1 MDDKFQQAYKNSK
14 FQGQIEVEFGFDRW
28 TDNYVASVDT
38 LNPGYLTM
46 SYEKTPVFHLQRGS
60 EELPWDAV
68 WNRGLHGWLWKD
80 CWSFMDL
87 ANDQGLPEQGELL
100 LHILIEEHHYRI
112 PK

>member
-1 MDDKFQQAYKNSK
+1 MEIPFAIWMISSSRPTRTQGSK
-14 FQGQIEVEFGFDRW
+14 AKLRSKLGLDRW

-38 LNPGYLTM
+38 LNPGYSTM
-46 SYEKTPVFHLQRGS
+46 TNEKTPVFHLQRGS

-87 ANDQGLPEQGELL
+87 AE
-100 LHILIEEHHYRI
+100 
-112 PK
+112 